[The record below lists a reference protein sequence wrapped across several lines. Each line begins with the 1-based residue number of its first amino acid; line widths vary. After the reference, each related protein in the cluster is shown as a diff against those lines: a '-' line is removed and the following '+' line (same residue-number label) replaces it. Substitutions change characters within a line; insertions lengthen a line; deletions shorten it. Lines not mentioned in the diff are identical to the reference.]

1 MRKLFLLLSL
11 CLLLTVPVFAADA
24 TITSMKTDC
33 RVDASGTTY
42 VTQTLTL
49 DLPTMES
56 ELDFPLGENV
66 SHPEIAG
73 YNAKKYT
80 ADGVTGLRLSSSTG
94 ITGVRTFTITYELRG
109 LASEADGVQTFTL
122 PLLCG
127 RWSWPIEH
135 YDFTVSMPKE
145 FSGSPSFASGYQGD
159 AIEGYMTYSIREL
172 MISGSMNETLKDQ
185 DSLRMTLAL
194 PSGYFSGTR
203 AKWSADWV
211 AAAFVLLLI
220 ALALVYWALTLRSGR
235 LRASARML
243 PPDSV
248 QPGDVPYLLCRGRMN
263 FNMLVCHW
271 ASLGYLSMFVNEKG
285 NVILRRRID
294 MGNERR
300 KMECRL
306 FEALFAGNDLCDGA
320 SLRYKRTAAK
330 AIEQTPRYWARRLYD
345 RSSGNI
351 YVMQGLC
358 AIATGIAMLLS
369 MSVILPVMGA
379 RGFVLFLFLLLGIP
393 MSLLVQRAVR
403 AVYLRQYLWL
413 ALGGVS
419 ALAML
424 ILSGP
429 GDALTMLA
437 SLAASVFTGWQTMHG
452 GKRSALGNQLIGQ
465 TAGFRK
471 YLFRVSGSH
480 IETRLR
486 RDPQYFSKMLPYAE
500 ALGLG
505 AQFAG
510 KFADTGLEACDWYDE
525 AKELPHQASGFYS
538 RWKETM
544 AMLNTSI
551 RK

>member
-1 MRKLFLLLSL
+1 M
-11 CLLLTVPVFAADA
+11 P
-24 TITSMKTDC
+24 
-33 RVDASGTTY
+33 
-42 VTQTLTL
+42 
-49 DLPTMES
+49 
-56 ELDFPLGENV
+56 
-66 SHPEIAG
+66 
-73 YNAKKYT
+73 
-80 ADGVTGLRLSSSTG
+80 ST
-94 ITGVRTFTITYELRG
+94 R
-109 LASEADGVQTFTL
+109 
-122 PLLCG
+122 
-127 RWSWPIEH
+127 
-135 YDFTVSMPKE
+135 
-145 FSGSPSFASGYQGD
+145 
-159 AIEGYMTYSIREL
+159 
-172 MISGSMNETLKDQ
+172 
-185 DSLRMTLAL
+185 
-194 PSGYFSGTR
+194 
-203 AKWSADWV
+203 KWSADWV

-452 GKRSALGNQLIGQ
+452 SSA
-465 TAGFRK
+465 R
-471 YLFRVSGSH
+471 
-480 IETRLR
+480 
-486 RDPQYFSKMLPYAE
+486 P
-500 ALGLG
+500 
-505 AQFAG
+505 
-510 KFADTGLEACDWYDE
+510 
-525 AKELPHQASGFYS
+525 QASGSIFSASPAAIS
-538 RWKETM
+538 RRSSAATRSISTKCCPTPRRSASGRSLRGSSPTPGLRHATGTTRQRSFRIRRPASTAAGRKPWPCSIHPSENDTKERVRPLPD
-544 AMLNTSI
+544 AL
-551 RK
+551 

>member
-185 DSLRMTLAL
+185 DSLRMTLAREVVGGL
-194 PSGYFSGTR
+194 GGGG
-203 AKWSADWV
+203 V
-211 AAAFVLLLI
+211 CAAADRAGARLLG
-220 ALALVYWALTLRSGR
+220 ADAPLR
-235 LRASARML
+235 
-243 PPDSV
+243 
-248 QPGDVPYLLCRGRMN
+248 
-263 FNMLVCHW
+263 
-271 ASLGYLSMFVNEKG
+271 
-285 NVILRRRID
+285 
-294 MGNERR
+294 
-300 KMECRL
+300 
-306 FEALFAGNDLCDGA
+306 
-320 SLRYKRTAAK
+320 
-330 AIEQTPRYWARRLYD
+330 QTPRVGADAPARLGAARR
-345 RSSGNI
+345 RAVSSLQRAHEFQHARLPLGKPW
-351 YVMQGLC
+351 
-358 AIATGIAMLLS
+358 
-369 MSVILPVMGA
+369 LPVD
-379 RGFVLFLFLLLGIP
+379 VC
-393 MSLLVQRAVR
+393 Q
-403 AVYLRQYLWL
+403 
-413 ALGGVS
+413 
-419 ALAML
+419 
-424 ILSGP
+424 
-429 GDALTMLA
+429 
-437 SLAASVFTGWQTMHG
+437 
-452 GKRSALGNQLIGQ
+452 
-465 TAGFRK
+465 
-471 YLFRVSGSH
+471 
-480 IETRLR
+480 
-486 RDPQYFSKMLPYAE
+486 
-500 ALGLG
+500 
-505 AQFAG
+505 
-510 KFADTGLEACDWYDE
+510 
-525 AKELPHQASGFYS
+525 
-538 RWKETM
+538 
-544 AMLNTSI
+544 
-551 RK
+551 